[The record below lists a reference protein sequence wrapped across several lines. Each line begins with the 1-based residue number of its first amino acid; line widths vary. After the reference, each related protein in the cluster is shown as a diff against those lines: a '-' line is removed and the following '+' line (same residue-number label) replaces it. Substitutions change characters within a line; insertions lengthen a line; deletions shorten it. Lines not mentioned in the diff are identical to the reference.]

1 MDIYIYFNRLRSS
14 ALPLQ
19 KLLFSATLTENPEK
33 LEKLNLCEPRLFTS
47 IVKSDTA
54 TEAEQQKE
62 HFAGK
67 YTTPHGLQVCIS
79 TLYDELMI
87 PTKNGL

>member
-1 MDIYIYFNRLRSS
+1 MYIDRLRSS
-14 ALPLQ
+14 TLPLQ

-47 IVKSDTA
+47 LVKSDTA
-54 TEAEQQKE
+54 TDNSAEQHKE

-79 TLYDELMI
+79 TLYDVLII
-87 PTKNGL
+87 PTKK